1 VGQRWLDIAVE
12 VKVEVTE
19 DMIKEEDVDDEE

>member
-1 VGQRWLDIAVE
+1 MGQRWFDKAVE

-19 DMIKEEDVDDEE
+19 DMIKEEEVDDEE